1 MPIHDQ
7 SYRHYRG
14 TKDSTRSAWTVIATT
29 GIKSFLRRR
38 AFMGVLIFAWIPF
51 IIRAVQFYLAANY
64 PQFANVIAP
73 TKETFRQILEQQS
86 FFVFVTTIYVGAG
99 LIANDRRANALQIYL
114 SKPLT
119 RADYVAG
126 KATILIAFLLLIT
139 WVPAILLLILQ
150 GMFAASFQFLRENL
164 YLVPAITIASL
175 LQTLVAAFTMLA
187 LSSLSKS
194 SRYVAIMYTGIML
207 FTDAIYGV
215 LRLVTR
221 GTSVSWVSFTNSLD
235 QVGDVIFR
243 VPPRYETPVLVSFIV
258 LLGLVVVSL
267 SILERRV
274 RGVEVVA

>member
-14 TKDSTRSAWTVIATT
+14 TRDSSRSAWTVIATT
-29 GIKSFLRRR
+29 GIKSFLRQR

-51 IIRAVQFYLAANY
+51 LIRAVQFYLAANY
-64 PQFANVIAP
+64 PQFANLVAP
-73 TKETFRQILEQQS
+73 TKETFRSFLEAQS

-119 RADYVAG
+119 RSDYVAG
-126 KATILIAFLLLIT
+126 KLTILLAFLLLIT
-139 WVPAILLLILQ
+139 WVPAMLLLFLQ

-164 YLVPAITIASL
+164 YLIPAITIASL
-175 LQTLVAAFTMLA
+175 VETLVAAFAMLA

-207 FTDAIYGV
+207 FTNAIYGV

-221 GTSVSWVSFTNSLD
+221 GTSVSWVSFTASLE